1 MNSKNCL
8 HRVRDL
14 GLATVLVASLSAH
27 ADATLPKSNATSNQG
42 LRGVSA
48 TMQQEADVSVVD
60 VRISRGLANGIIV
73 PRRLHI
79 AIVGADGAL
88 RAEQV
93 QYVGPAQL
101 PRRSVRDA
109 YLRTRLKALA
119 GPDDRLAVQWLSAAE
134 L

>member
-8 HRVRDL
+8 HIVRGL

-27 ADATLPKSNATSNQG
+27 ADATLPKSNATSKQG
-42 LRGVSA
+42 LRVVSA
-48 TMQQEADVSVVD
+48 TMQQEAGVSVVD
-60 VRISRGLANGIIV
+60 VRISRGLVNGIIV

-109 YLRTRLKALA
+109 YLRTRLKAVA
-119 GPDDRLAVQWLSAAE
+119 GPDDRLAVQWLGAAE